1 MLMSNQ
7 ILQKLDE
14 LLKAQ
19 EELKLMMQALSNK
32 PDLKE
37 DEWLTKEKVMDK
49 LCITPRTF
57 YRKRERYNWV
67 DKKVAGVRLY
77 LESSLEMG

>member
-1 MLMSNQ
+1 MNNE
-7 ILQKLDE
+7 ILQKLNE
-14 LLKAQ
+14 LLKCQ
-19 EELKLMMQALSNK
+19 EELKFMMEALNNK
-32 PDLKE
+32 PDLPD

-49 LCITPRTF
+49 LCITSRTF
-57 YRKRERYNWV
+57 YRKRKRYNWV